1 MRVLVMQQKMIGDVL
16 TSGLLAENLR
26 NLLPGIEVH
35 FLAHSHT
42 HAVLQGNP
50 HIVALHGCAASATWG
65 QKARLAAMLRSIGF
79 EALIDVYGKLES
91 LLLTARIGARRS
103 IGYSKWYTGIVY
115 SDPVVRPEHS
125 AWDLPLAIEHRL
137 RLLEPL
143 TGRLERHQLAVH
155 PRLYVD
161 DAEHSRAR
169 SFLARHGVD
178 LDRPLLMVGALGSSE
193 DKTYPLPSMARLLDR
208 IAAHSSAQLLF
219 NCLPSQ
225 RPRAAELAA
234 LCTPSTRARI
244 VLDAAPDGLRDFIAV
259 LAQCSALFG
268 NEGGAANMARALDV
282 PSFSIFSPQIPRSVW
297 ASHDP
302 MHPSVHLAEFA
313 PAHFDPVRARQRP
326 PGPWLYERF
335 DPGWIE
341 PALDAFVGTHL
352 ERT

>member
-26 NLLPGIEVH
+26 HLLPGVEVH

-50 HIVALHGCAASATWG
+50 HIAALHGYAANAPWG
-65 QKARLAAMLRSIGF
+65 RKARLAATLRGIGF

-91 LLLTARIGARRS
+91 LLLTARIAARRS
-103 IGYSKWYTGIVY
+103 IGYAKWYTRAVY

-125 AWDLPLAIEHRL
+125 VWDLPLAIEHRL

-143 TGRLERHQLAVH
+143 TGRLDRQQLAVQ

-161 DAEHSRAR
+161 DAEHAGARA
-169 SFLARHGVD
+169 FLVRHGID

-193 DKTYPLPSMARLLDR
+193 DKTYPLPAMARLLDR
-208 IAAHSSAQLLF
+208 IASRCDAQLLF

-225 RPRAAELAA
+225 RPRAAELAT
-234 LCTPSTRARI
+234 LCAPSTRGRI
-244 VLDAAPDGLRDFIAV
+244 VVDAAPDGLRDLIAV
-259 LAQCSALFG
+259 LAQCRALFG

-282 PSFSIFSPQIPRSVW
+282 PSFSIFSPQIPRAVW
-297 ASHDP
+297 ASQDP
-302 MHPSVHLAEFA
+302 MHPSVHLAAFA
-313 PAHFDPVRARQRP
+313 PECFDPARARQRP

-335 DPGWIE
+335 DPAWIE
-341 PALDAFVGTHL
+341 PALDAFISTHL
-352 ERT
+352 ERP